1 MNNSQAYE
9 RVQIALVIVEEIDLI
24 STSGFSGEVIPLP
37 HDGNEENELQ
47 K

>member
-24 STSGFSGEVIPLP
+24 STSGFFGEEIPL
-37 HDGNEENELQ
+37 HHETNEEEL
-47 K
+47 